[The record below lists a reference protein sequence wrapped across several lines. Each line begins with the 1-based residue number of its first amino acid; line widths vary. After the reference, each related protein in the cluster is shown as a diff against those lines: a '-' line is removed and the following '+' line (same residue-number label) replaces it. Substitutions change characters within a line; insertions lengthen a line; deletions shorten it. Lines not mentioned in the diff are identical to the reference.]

1 MQFSKTCLVLNN
13 KVQLSIIFVTIIK
26 CRLLKLLNVCGVKY
40 PSSSGYTFS
49 WKFIENHY
57 ISAVFDGRKHTW
69 FDFVV
74 SNGNLE
80 IFAWTKRKLE
90 PIVDHN
96 LKSTSSPFIT
106 VDNDSLV
113 NMEAGITRIQ
123 VGACI

>member
-1 MQFSKTCLVLNN
+1 MWDN
-13 KVQLSIIFVTIIK
+13 KPQL
-26 CRLLKLLNVCGVKY
+26 Y
-40 PSSSGYTFS
+40 PFTL
-49 WKFIENHY
+49 KFIGKHY

-96 LKSTSSPFIT
+96 FTTSSLSFPFMTI
-106 VDNDSLV
+106 DKDSFV
-113 NMEAGITRIQ
+113 NMEAGITRVQ

>member
-1 MQFSKTCLVLNN
+1 M
-13 KVQLSIIFVTIIK
+13 FVTIIK
-26 CRLLKLLNVCGVKY
+26 CRLLTLFNVCWVKC
-40 PSSSGYTFS
+40 PSASGYTFP
-49 WKFIENHY
+49 WKFIEKHY

-90 PIVDHN
+90 PIVDRN
-96 LKSTSSPFIT
+96 LPRGTTGSTFIT
-106 VDNDSLV
+106 VDKDSLV
-113 NMEAGITRIQ
+113 NMAAGITRIQ